1 MKLKTILGVVCFVSL
16 FCFASQMDYEAETG
30 THKVA
35 GTVCN
40 DTILTDNGR
49 DYTVNGFKDGAEV
62 TVELDGQGNI
72 LSVKSK

>member
-1 MKLKTILGVVCFVSL
+1 MKLKTILGIVCFVSL
-16 FCFASQMDYEAETG
+16 FCFASKMDYEAETG
-30 THKVA
+30 IHKVA

-49 DYTVNGFKDGAEV
+49 DYTVNGFKDGSKV

>member
-1 MKLKTILGVVCFVSL
+1 MKLKTILGIVCFVSL
-16 FCFASQMDYEAETG
+16 FGFANKMDYEAEVG
-30 THKVA
+30 IHKVT

-62 TVELDGQGNI
+62 TVELNGQGNI

>member
-1 MKLKTILGVVCFVSL
+1 MKFKTLLGIVCFVSL
-16 FCFASQMDYEAETG
+16 FGFASKMDYEAEVG
-30 THKVA
+30 IHKVT

-62 TVELDGQGNI
+62 TVELDGHGNI